1 MHVFFI
7 VNPRARGRGV
17 RRHVYKCSPRP
28 GWTMQASWLMVVLAA
43 CACCPAARAL
53 CWQSSFCSDLRTKDR
68 LIDCLSLCES
78 RKASASSSPP
88 ENENSLLLDR
98 LLSSLGDPQDHPP
111 LGPSARGRSE
121 DRRSYAMEHFR
132 WGKPARR
139 KRRPV
144 KVHATSGEEAGGD
157 DVSAERPPP
166 PAGGVVVVRVGD
178 EEAARGGKEVVLD
191 VRDLEEQPM
200 QGVTFSPE
208 TLSQEV
214 KDPGTYRM
222 SHFRWGSPPK
232 RGDGQLTPWEVKKPL
247 SRFFGSTFKRMH

>member
-1 MHVFFI
+1 
-7 VNPRARGRGV
+7 
-17 RRHVYKCSPRP
+17 
-28 GWTMQASWLMVVLAA
+28 MQASWLMVVLAA
-43 CACCPAARAL
+43 CACCPGPVL
-53 CWQSSFCSDLRTKDR
+53 
-68 LIDCLSLCES
+68 DCLSLC
-78 RKASASSSPP
+78 ASEGLRLSSPP

-144 KVHATSGEEAGGD
+144 KVQATLGEE
-157 DVSAERPPP
+157 V
-166 PAGGVVVVRVGD
+166 
-178 EEAARGGKEVVLD
+178 
-191 VRDLEEQPM
+191 VRDLESCR
-200 QGVTFSPE
+200 VTFSPE

-232 RGDGQLTPWEVKKPL
+232 RGDGSVGVKKPL
-247 SRFFGSTFKRMH
+247 SRFFGSTFKRMHKGRVGKTKSKNKI

>member
-1 MHVFFI
+1 MFVS
-7 VNPRARGRGV
+7 NPFP
-17 RRHVYKCSPRP
+17 SPRP
-28 GWTMQASWLMVVLAA
+28 GRTMQASWLMVVLAA

-68 LIDCLSLCES
+68 LIDCLSLCAS

-144 KVHATSGEEAGGD
+144 KVQATLGEEVGG
-157 DVSAERPPP
+157 DVSAERPP

-178 EEAARGGKEVVLD
+178 EEAGGGKEVVLD
-191 VRDLEEQPM
+191 VRDLEEQLMP
-200 QGVTFSPE
+200 GVTFSPE

-232 RGDGQLTPWEVKKPL
+232 RGDGQLTPKKPFIL
-247 SRFFGSTFKRMH
+247 KSLKNQRWRQTHTLFIMIT